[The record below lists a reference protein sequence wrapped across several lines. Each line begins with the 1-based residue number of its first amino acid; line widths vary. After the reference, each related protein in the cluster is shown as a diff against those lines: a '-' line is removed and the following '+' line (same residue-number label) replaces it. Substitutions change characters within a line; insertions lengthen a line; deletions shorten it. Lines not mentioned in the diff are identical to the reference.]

1 MPKFE
6 DVKAWFDAV
15 VKLFFADDVPTIV
28 TTASKYAL
36 LAGLLVLGLWG
47 VLHVV
52 AKIRE
57 LWLQSI
63 RPIFYDAE
71 ARRLAEDRRRFAE
84 HVKAQLDSLNSRE
97 SWQDYRFAE
106 LEAEVEAEGR
116 TVGWITIPYMRP
128 TRKGLRR
135 ERSLA
140 LALKSSRER
149 LSLLE
154 GEPGSGKSVALRHVA
169 ISLAESAMKTRSSDS
184 IIPIYINLKGINRK
198 PGTEIDRNLIEKF
211 VLAKMAGNDRDLER
225 FLETE
230 FERGM
235 RRGTWLFLFDSFDEI
250 ADILSSTEADE
261 TIRTYAEAIRD
272 FLFGLNECRGIVA
285 SRGFRGPGRLPWPRF
300 RIKPLSPE
308 RRRELVR
315 NVNLDRNE
323 EKELLV
329 WLETAAPAARRMASN
344 PMFLGLV
351 ANHVRNEHEF
361 PDSPH
366 SIFDSYI
373 ERRLKS
379 DQDRIRR
386 RYGLSSDDLRVTAEH
401 IAFAMAADE
410 GVGLNPSRDRLREA
424 MSRVGLHTGV
434 DITVAMDALEYIKL
448 ARSESGE
455 PGDPA
460 SFTFAHRRFQEYFS
474 TCVLLREPGRVGP
487 RQLLTDARWREALV
501 VMCQTQDP
509 AVLAPVVAEVDRLLD
524 EKVGWLATQKELTAA
539 DELADFPWPVG
550 TIHLSS
556 IIQDGFGSRLSEL
569 PHHIRE
575 KIGFILKSAF
585 TSGSRLDRKWAL
597 DVAGPAPSET
607 LHAMVRA
614 AFASDSQWLRNS
626 AYHQVARLDAIS
638 SDIAKSIREALV
650 AMGRNG
656 TLRVDRIATSA
667 HLARL
672 DRSSEFLSTLRKL
685 VWISPIS
692 AAMHLVAVVSVLTLF
707 PASVPAAVLV
717 FALLVS
723 GLTIWLPWSF
733 LYKMRLIFAATTG
746 WIGLVALAGLIDP
759 VRVVDVPI
767 LRVAS
772 FFICAYAW
780 SWGPLAIRSA
790 SIGECSSP
798 IAWPLEPFIRIW
810 GLRTRPKAWLQ
821 RLRERLRKDR
831 VSLSGAVGFLVVM
844 WVADKYDK
852 ADIVLIII
860 CGVSI

>member
-1 MPKFE
+1 M
-6 DVKAWFDAV
+6 
-15 VKLFFADDVPTIV
+15 
-28 TTASKYAL
+28 
-36 LAGLLVLGLWG
+36 
-47 VLHVV
+47 
-52 AKIRE
+52 
-57 LWLQSI
+57 
-63 RPIFYDAE
+63 
-71 ARRLAEDRRRFAE
+71 
-84 HVKAQLDSLNSRE
+84 
-97 SWQDYRFAE
+97 
-106 LEAEVEAEGR
+106 
-116 TVGWITIPYMRP
+116 
-128 TRKGLRR
+128 
-135 ERSLA
+135 
-140 LALKSSRER
+140 
-149 LSLLE
+149 
-154 GEPGSGKSVALRHVA
+154 
-169 ISLAESAMKTRSSDS
+169 
-184 IIPIYINLKGINRK
+184 
-198 PGTEIDRNLIEKF
+198 
-211 VLAKMAGNDRDLER
+211 
-225 FLETE
+225 
-230 FERGM
+230 
-235 RRGTWLFLFDSFDEI
+235 
-250 ADILSSTEADE
+250 
-261 TIRTYAEAIRD
+261 
-272 FLFGLNECRGIVA
+272 
-285 SRGFRGPGRLPWPRF
+285 
-300 RIKPLSPE
+300 
-308 RRRELVR
+308 
-315 NVNLDRNE
+315 
-323 EKELLV
+323 

-707 PASVPAAVLV
+707 P
-717 FALLVS
+717 
-723 GLTIWLPWSF
+723 G
-733 LYKMRLIFAATTG
+733 
-746 WIGLVALAGLIDP
+746 IGTSCRVG
-759 VRVVDVPI
+759 VRVACQRVDNMVTLVVPVQNASDFCSDDGVDRAGRI
-767 LRVAS
+767 SRANRPSTCSRRTYPAGGQLLYLCLRMVM
-772 FFICAYAW
+772 
-780 SWGPLAIRSA
+780 GPPGYS
-790 SIGECSSP
+790 
-798 IAWPLEPFIRIW
+798 
-810 GLRTRPKAWLQ
+810 
-821 RLRERLRKDR
+821 LREHRGMFKPDRLAARAVHKNLGSENSPKGMVAKASRKIAER
-831 VSLSGAVGFLVVM
+831 SCQPIRRCRISGRHVG
-844 WVADKYDK
+844 
-852 ADIVLIII
+852 
-860 CGVSI
+860 G